1 MEMWHV
7 DVISRHSGD
16 ELGWTWM
23 VLMVFSDLND
33 SMILMKVAGSGQALI
48 MCSDADLPVW
58 MLLEIVYVIQRAGG
72 IATVGHTQ
80 SLAEQTALPAL
91 ASQIPPHY
99 RRTCSAGWKCI
110 QPCCSP
116 APSSCLGLHLVR

>member
-1 MEMWHV
+1 M

-33 SMILMKVAGSGQALI
+33 SMILMKVTGSGQALI
-48 MCSDADLPVW
+48 TCSDADLPVW
-58 MLLEIVYVIQRAGG
+58 MLLGIVYVIQSEGG

-80 SLAEQTALPAL
+80 CLAEQTALPAL
-91 ASQIPPHY
+91 VSQIPWHY
-99 RRTCSAGWKCI
+99 TRPFSAG
-110 QPCCSP
+110 
-116 APSSCLGLHLVR
+116 